1 MKNHLAKNPVRNQA
15 QQAFSLVEI
24 LVAILLAGILISALV
39 GGFGTVIG
47 SSESSAYSL
56 AAQACALQTYEQ
68 VRAAKWDAVSFPAVD
83 ELVASNFPPRVS
95 VLDIP
100 QSGTN
105 LVFATNFTTITTIS
119 TNPLLKLV
127 RVDCVYSFMGR
138 QPCTN
143 SIVSYRTTE
152 TGQQNAV
159 ASPAPPPATPPPPV
173 TGTTIKPNK
182 RGRGGKGNN

>member
-1 MKNHLAKNPVRNQA
+1 
-15 QQAFSLVEI
+15 
-24 LVAILLAGILISALV
+24 
-39 GGFGTVIG
+39 
-47 SSESSAYSL
+47 
-56 AAQACALQTYEQ
+56 

-83 ELVASNFPPRVS
+83 ELVASQFPPRVS

-100 QSGTN
+100 KREPN

-143 SIVSYRTTE
+143 SIGLLPHDGN
-152 TGQQNAV
+152 GQQNGRGK
-159 ASPAPPPATPPPPV
+159 PRTAPGDSSTSV
-173 TGTTIKPNK
+173 TGTTTKTTNEAAAARVIIN
-182 RGRGGKGNN
+182 GN